1 MKVTTRSLVIVFAG
15 LAGVAGANFAMVG
28 GHGQAA
34 RTDAPVPAMLSVVA
48 GPGRVEP
55 ASEEVQVSAQLGGTL
70 RRVAVEEGDRVA
82 AGQVIAVLENDDY
95 RARVASAEA
104 EWRLKEA
111 EARKVVNGARGQER
125 GEAAAS
131 LHEAQAVLEN
141 AKADHERRRGLYAG
155 QVISR
160 EEMDRA
166 DQQLHVAEA
175 RVEALR
181 QHESL
186 IDADARE
193 EDSARAASDVALAK
207 AKLDEARAMYEKTF
221 VRAPIGGVVL
231 RRFRKAGE
239 SVSTQFDSP
248 IVTLADRST
257 IRVRVDVDE
266 TEIGRVAVGQ
276 PAYVTADA
284 FGERRFPG
292 HVIRVGQV
300 LGKKNVRTDEPS
312 ERVDQKILETLL
324 ELTDGRELPIGLRVQ
339 AFMEK

>member
-1 MKVTTRSLVIVFAG
+1 MKITTRSLVLAGAG
-15 LAGVAGANFAMVG
+15 LAGIAAVNFAMFG
-28 GHGQAA
+28 GPGQAA
-34 RTDAPVPAMLSVVA
+34 RADTPVPIILSVVA

-70 RRVAVEEGDRVA
+70 KRVAVEEGDRVS

-125 GEAAAS
+125 AEAAAS
-131 LHEAQAVLEN
+131 LREAQAVLEN
-141 AKADHERRRGLYAG
+141 SKADHERRRGLYAG

-181 QHESL
+181 QRESL
-186 IDADARE
+186 VDADARE
-193 EDSARAASDVALAK
+193 EDAARAASDVALAK

-221 VRAPIGGVVL
+221 VRAPISGVVL
-231 RRFRKAGE
+231 RRSRKAGE

-284 FGERRFPG
+284 FGTRRFPG
-292 HVIRVGQV
+292 RVMRVGQV
-300 LGKKNVRTDEPS
+300 LGKKNVRTDEPA

-339 AFMEK
+339 AFIEK

>member
-1 MKVTTRSLVIVFAG
+1 
-15 LAGVAGANFAMVG
+15 
-28 GHGQAA
+28 
-34 RTDAPVPAMLSVVA
+34 
-48 GPGRVEP
+48 
-55 ASEEVQVSAQLGGTL
+55 
-70 RRVAVEEGDRVA
+70 
-82 AGQVIAVLENDDY
+82 
-95 RARVASAEA
+95 
-104 EWRLKEA
+104 
-111 EARKVVNGARGQER
+111 
-125 GEAAAS
+125 
-131 LHEAQAVLEN
+131 
-141 AKADHERRRGLYAG
+141 
-155 QVISR
+155 VISR

-166 DQQLHVAEA
+166 DQQLRVADA

-193 EDSARAASDVALAK
+193 EDAARAASDVALAK

-231 RRFRKAGE
+231 RRQRKAGE

-266 TEIGRVAVGQ
+266 TDIGRVAVGQ
-276 PAYVTADA
+276 AAYVTADA
-284 FGERRFPG
+284 FGGRRFPG

-300 LGKKNVRTDEPS
+300 LGKKNVRTDEPT

-339 AFMEK
+339 AFIEQ